1 MALASVVGAGTACAP
16 RQDKEGVMTCNFTRI
31 LVPTDFSAPSTAALT
46 LAKRMAAMSGASLH
60 LLHVL
65 DDTMTTAAATVG
77 VYAPTADLRNKWLEG
92 ARDLLGTQ
100 LTPEEQASFRSTE
113 VVMFGTPARTIVEHA
128 KATGI
133 DLIVMGT
140 HGRGAVE
147 HILMG
152 SVAERVV
159 RSAVCPVLTVR
170 DNGAVRTATA
180 ESDAAVA

>member
-1 MALASVVGAGTACAP
+1 
-16 RQDKEGVMTCNFTRI
+16 MTRNFTRI
-31 LVPTDFSAPSTAALT
+31 LVPTDFSAPSNAALT

-65 DDTMTTAAATVG
+65 DDSMTTAAAAVG
-77 VYAPTADLRNKWLEG
+77 VHAPTAELREKWLEG
-92 ARDLLGTQ
+92 ARTLLSTQ

-128 KATGI
+128 KESGI

-140 HGRGAVE
+140 HGRGGVE
-147 HILMG
+147 HVLIG

-170 DNGAVRTATA
+170 ENGAVRAATA
-180 ESDAAVA
+180 ETAVAVA

>member
-1 MALASVVGAGTACAP
+1 
-16 RQDKEGVMTCNFTRI
+16 MTRSFTRI
-31 LVPTDFSAPSTAALT
+31 LVPTDFSAPSNAALT

-65 DDTMTTAAATVG
+65 DDTLTTAAATVG
-77 VYAPTADLRNKWLEG
+77 VYAPTAELRERWLEG
-92 ARDLLGTQ
+92 AQTLLSTQ
-100 LTPEEQASFRSTE
+100 LTSEEQETFRSTE

-159 RSAVCPVLTVR
+159 RSAACPVLTVR
-170 DNGAVRTATA
+170 DNGAVRMATA
-180 ESDAAVA
+180 ETASAVA